1 MKTIAAFAVGLT
13 LFVLMLTPVVG
24 NFNSLS
30 VNNTSIRAD
39 GGAPPPPINPPPKPH
54 RSGLA

>member
-30 VNNTSIRAD
+30 VNNTSIRED